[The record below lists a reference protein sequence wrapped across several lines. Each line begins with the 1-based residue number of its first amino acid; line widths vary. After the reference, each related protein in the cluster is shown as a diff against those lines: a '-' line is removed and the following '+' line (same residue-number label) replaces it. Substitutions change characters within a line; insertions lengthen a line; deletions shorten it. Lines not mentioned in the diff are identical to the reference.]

1 MRRPI
6 NSQGQD
12 GGQDIGMNGL
22 QVDTGNGKASR
33 ALKALAM
40 SNNVNGEGTLQA
52 YDFGNVMISP

>member
-1 MRRPI
+1 M
-6 NSQGQD
+6 
-12 GGQDIGMNGL
+12 

-40 SNNVNGEGTLQA
+40 SGQPNGEGTLQA